1 MKDFIIHGRC
11 VILSAVQ
18 RIMHQVL
25 LEKYGG
31 PVWTCE
37 DLPNIVRDWLSGSI
51 HAEMGR
57 RGGGNAGSLRREM
70 TIQKALAGGLFP
82 IRGVKTGGL
91 GHLTI
96 NFLSLRITVPMRYVT
111 EGLFKVDDQV
121 NVDFPIFEARN
132 EDCWARDALRTDP
145 GYLVAVRLRGTDRN
159 GKNWVRYLKAAVD
172 DNAKKANNIYD
183 WMTDTGISQTD
194 HKIPRRFYMHREGDG
209 HEVEHT

>member
-1 MKDFIIHGRC
+1 MKDFVVHGRC
-11 VILSAVQ
+11 VILSVVQ

-31 PVWTCE
+31 PLWTPD
-37 DLPNIVRDWLSGSI
+37 DLPIIVRDWLTAEGYQRAKILTYANEKGVSLASAI
-51 HAEMGR
+51 QAEMGR

-91 GHLTI
+91 AHLTI

-145 GYLVAVRLRGTDRN
+145 GYLVAVRLCGIDRN
-159 GKNWVRYLKAAVD
+159 GKNWVRYLKAAGD

-183 WMTDTGISQTD
+183 WMTDT
-194 HKIPRRFYMHREGDG
+194 
-209 HEVEHT
+209 